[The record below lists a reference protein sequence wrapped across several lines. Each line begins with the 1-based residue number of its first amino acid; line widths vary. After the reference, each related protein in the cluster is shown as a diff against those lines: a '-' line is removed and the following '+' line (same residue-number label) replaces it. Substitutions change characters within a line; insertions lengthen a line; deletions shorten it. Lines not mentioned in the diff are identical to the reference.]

1 MRFARRTVPGM
12 PRMPRF
18 FAPGLPLHVIQR
30 GNDRATLFADSE
42 DFGRFRGL
50 LVHAAPRY
58 GIAVHAYV
66 LMTNHVHVLATPRSA
81 SSMPQ
86 AMHWIGCVFA
96 QYLNTKYQRTG
107 SRFEGRYRAAIV
119 HDETYLLTCMR
130 YIELNPV
137 RAGIAA
143 SPAEYPWSSFR
154 SNAHGEIDE
163 LIEPHPNFLGLGS
176 APRERHFAYRELFRG
191 AVSDQD
197 LHWIRRATQNG
208 WAIGGDEFL
217 QRISTQCRRAAPL
230 RVRTARTRG
239 SDT

>member
-1 MRFARRTVPGM
+1 M
-12 PRMPRF
+12 
-18 FAPGLPLHVIQR
+18 HVIQR
-30 GNDRATLFADSE
+30 GNDRATLFADCE

-66 LMTNHVHVLATPRSA
+66 LMTNHVHVLATPRGE
-81 SSMPQ
+81 SSMPR

-96 QYLNTKYQRTG
+96 QYLNAKYQRTG

-137 RAGIAA
+137 RAGIVAN
-143 SPAEYPWSSFR
+143 PADYTWSSFR
-154 SNAHGEIDE
+154 SNAYGETDE
-163 LIEPHPNFLGLGS
+163 VIEAHPNFLGLGC
-176 APRERHFAYRELFRG
+176 AQRERHIAYRELFRG

-197 LHWIRRATQNG
+197 LRSIRRATQNG
-208 WAIGGDEFL
+208 WAIGGDEFRR
-217 QRISTQCRRAAPL
+217 RISAQCRRAAPL
-230 RVRTARTRG
+230 RVRTART
-239 SDT
+239 